1 MRLLNIFKKK
11 AKVAI
16 IRLEGTISPA
26 ISFGAGLNDV
36 SLSKTIEKA
45 FSLRK
50 ASAVVLIINSPG
62 GSPTQSSLIAA
73 RVRRLAEKN
82 NVEVV
87 AFCEDVAASGG
98 YWLACAADEIFAD
111 ENTIIGSIG
120 VISSGFGFHELIERQ
135 GIERRVHTSGEDKS
149 ILDPFRPQK
158 QKDIKKLKKLQK
170 QIHDN
175 FIKHVKS
182 RRGNKILS
190 DDVFS
195 GEFWLAGEAFEK
207 GLIDGVGHL
216 EDVIFKK
223 YGESCKL
230 IFFSS
235 KKSFIGK
242 LSRSAY
248 QSFTEGLINK
258 INLLRFGL

>member
-1 MRLLNIFKKK
+1 MFSFFKKK
-11 AKVAI
+11 KVIPHIKLNGI
-16 IRLEGTISPA
+16 IGNVGKFKQGIDLSSQEETIS
-26 ISFGAGLNDV
+26 
-36 SLSKTIEKA
+36 KA
-45 FSLRK
+45 FAVKK
-50 ASAVVLIINSPG
+50 ALCIAITINSPG

-82 NVEVV
+82 NVEVL

-223 YGESCKL
+223 YGESCNL

-248 QSFTEGLINK
+248 QSLTEGIINK